1 MIVKDQE
8 MKIRELEKNLQEKNI
23 RPTAMRL
30 LVLEALLGQEVA
42 ISLTDLEKEVEKSDR
57 VTLFRTLKTF
67 QENGLVHSIDDGT
80 GAPKYALCEEG
91 CECNIESDLHVH
103 FHCHVCNETLCLPKY
118 KIPEIKLPKNFI
130 SEEANLVVKGVCEK
144 CSA

>member
-1 MIVKDQE
+1 MIK
-8 MKIRELEKNLQEKNI
+8 ELENKLKEKDI

-30 LVLEALLGQEVA
+30 LVLEALSGQEAA
-42 ISLTDLEKEVEKSDR
+42 ISLSDLEKAFEKSDR

-91 CECNIESDLHVH
+91 CECNIERDLHVH
-103 FHCHVCNETLCLPKY
+103 FHCRVCSETFCLPKY
-118 KIPEIKLPKNFI
+118 KIPEINLPTNFNG
-130 SEEANLVVKGVCEK
+130 EEANLVVKGGCGK
-144 CSA
+144 CAG

>member
-1 MIVKDQE
+1 MVIK
-8 MKIRELEKNLQEKNI
+8 ELENKLKEKDI

-30 LVLEALLGQEVA
+30 LVLEALSGQEAA
-42 ISLTDLEKEVEKSDR
+42 ISLSDLEKAFEKSDR

-91 CECNIESDLHVH
+91 CECNIERDLHVH
-103 FHCHVCNETLCLPKY
+103 FHCRVCSETFCLPKC
-118 KIPEIKLPKNFI
+118 KIPEINLPTNFK
-130 SEEANLVVKGVCEK
+130 SEEANLVVKGVCGK
-144 CSA
+144 CTG